1 MGNVPT
7 ETETAVQPK
16 LSTFSFSRVNVV
28 DPAAAGDPPVQP
40 KLTMGKPNNPFE
52 QEANA
57 VAQQVGQRIYN
68 PQVSQDGLGIQR
80 TVTPQVSQLPIQRQ
94 STIPV
99 GPASHEF
106 EQSLNQA
113 RSGGGPLEPKI
124 QTKME
129 SAMGADFSRVKV
141 HTDAHADQLSR
152 SIQAK
157 AFTTGN
163 DVFFKQGAYSP
174 GSRSG
179 QELLAHEL
187 THVVQQGSAP
197 PSVQRDDED
206 FQMSGNPLWN
216 PQLQDKNDPVQW
228 NTNPL
233 WQSGNNQTENNQTKQ
248 ENSKQND
255 EPKQENSKQD
265 KDDSVKWTTN
275 PLWQPENQSSPQSS
289 PQEDTEQE
297 TEELEEEEVDKLHTI
312 SDSLKAVTK
321 AYKAADDNTLSIEK
335 LKYAFEEDRG
345 IIEPFKDVTSEDA
358 VTTLQNCESSKK
370 DIKKRL
376 KQKNLDKETKESL
389 KEDLYNHERTLEY
402 LYGFTKYD
410 LPWPGE
416 WKKANKRVAD
426 ADSAHKYAF
435 EKKTYVL
442 VFLKQVQ
449 ALKDKYSEKTK
460 NLSLGQQLAKRDAK
474 EEAGDLAKKSNQIA
488 ANIKERLGKLKV
500 EKKILISQDRM
511 APGFVASIR
520 GKDNCGLIK
529 YSKKKGWP
537 KTKEKL
543 LDFLEGIRSGGYK
556 KVVGENDKRGFAK
569 PLRKTN
575 IKEEAKAAYKTIQNE
590 FNALQSL
597 DVRSGAQLFL
607 DCQVLVFQTAD
618 KALLANLKRVISFL
632 KLYATV
638 LQAVPF
644 LTVIMEA
651 IKGVLS
657 IISIA
662 ISALQSVI
670 NLIVTGIRTAQA
682 LAGSPVVYNLLK
694 ASALNATI
702 DSFASVTKLIG
713 TILET
718 AHSSGN
724 NPMDNDKVPKTKF
737 LGVKTD
743 EQEIQGPSKNELIN
757 YGGVKPGVTA
767 GKVLGK
773 ELFDE
778 VQGVKNYNSV
788 KKEELGK
795 GPKNEKNQKG
805 DEDKFVPHDEAVISV
820 TSDALKAVIGK
831 FGLFKKDANQMEQGL
846 DKGTNEMD
854 KAQKAAQRENVSPEN
869 QEMLKD
875 TEEANSTM
883 KTSKSAFELLK
894 GLVS

>member
-1 MGNVPT
+1 
-7 ETETAVQPK
+7 
-16 LSTFSFSRVNVV
+16 
-28 DPAAAGDPPVQP
+28 
-40 KLTMGKPNNPFE
+40 
-52 QEANA
+52 
-57 VAQQVGQRIYN
+57 
-68 PQVSQDGLGIQR
+68 
-80 TVTPQVSQLPIQRQ
+80 
-94 STIPV
+94 
-99 GPASHEF
+99 
-106 EQSLNQA
+106 
-113 RSGGGPLEPKI
+113 
-124 QTKME
+124 
-129 SAMGADFSRVKV
+129 
-141 HTDAHADQLSR
+141 
-152 SIQAK
+152 
-157 AFTTGN
+157 
-163 DVFFKQGAYSP
+163 
-174 GSRSG
+174 
-179 QELLAHEL
+179 
-187 THVVQQGSAP
+187 
-197 PSVQRDDED
+197 
-206 FQMSGNPLWN
+206 
-216 PQLQDKNDPVQW
+216 
-228 NTNPL
+228 
-233 WQSGNNQTENNQTKQ
+233 
-248 ENSKQND
+248 
-255 EPKQENSKQD
+255 
-265 KDDSVKWTTN
+265 
-275 PLWQPENQSSPQSS
+275 
-289 PQEDTEQE
+289 
-297 TEELEEEEVDKLHTI
+297 
-312 SDSLKAVTK
+312 
-321 AYKAADDNTLSIEK
+321 
-335 LKYAFEEDRG
+335 
-345 IIEPFKDVTSEDA
+345 
-358 VTTLQNCESSKK
+358 
-370 DIKKRL
+370 
-376 KQKNLDKETKESL
+376 
-389 KEDLYNHERTLEY
+389 
-402 LYGFTKYD
+402 
-410 LPWPGE
+410 
-416 WKKANKRVAD
+416 
-426 ADSAHKYAF
+426 
-435 EKKTYVL
+435 
-442 VFLKQVQ
+442 
-449 ALKDKYSEKTK
+449 
-460 NLSLGQQLAKRDAK
+460 LGQQLAKRDAK
-474 EEAGDLAKKSNQIA
+474 EEAGDLAKKSTQIA
-488 ANIKERLGKLKV
+488 ANIKERLSKLKV

-511 APGFVASIR
+511 APGFVSSLT

-543 LDFLEGIRSGGYK
+543 YDFWKGMWSGGYK

-597 DVRSGAQLFL
+597 DIRSGAQLFL

-632 KLYATV
+632 KLYATI

-702 DSFASVTKLIG
+702 DSFASGTKLIG

-724 NPMDNDKVPKTKF
+724 NPMDNDKVPKMKF

-795 GPKNEKNQKG
+795 GPKNGKNQKG
-805 DEDKFVPHDEAVISV
+805 NEDQFVPHDEAVISV
-820 TSDALKAVIGK
+820 TSDALKEVIGK
-831 FGLFKKDANQMEQGL
+831 FGLFKKDSNQMEQGL

-854 KAQKAAQRENVSPEN
+854 KAQKAAQKENVSPEN